1 MLIGLVILERKCKMK
16 ITTKQLKK
24 MIKEELME
32 MSHDLYKD
40 PGMRRQRSIKDKLKG
55 NQGPI
60 DVAYVEE
67 LAGYL
72 GSDMQ
77 YYTIGGSRYFDINIP
92 NHDSNP
98 EMRFNLKIMA
108 TPKGYSTSKFNP
120 IVIASFVIR
129 SRKYPYGTEI
139 SIPLSSN
146 PRADAELIEKLRTQD
161 PDEIEAIIAKKR
173 YDWIK
178 SFMPGFPERYM

>member
-1 MLIGLVILERKCKMK
+1 MNL
-16 ITTKQLKK
+16 TTHQLRQI
-24 MIKEELME
+24 IKEELME
-32 MSHDLYKD
+32 MSRDLYKD
-40 PGMRRQRSIKDKLKG
+40 PGMRRQRSFKDKFKG

-72 GSDMQ
+72 RSDMQ
-77 YYTIGGSRYFDINIP
+77 YYTSGGSRYFDINIP

-108 TPKGYSTSKFNP
+108 TPKGYSTNKFNP
-120 IVIASFVIR
+120 IVMAKFIVR
-129 SRKYPYGTEI
+129 SRIGGPTGIEI
-139 SIPLSSN
+139 PIPLSSN

-161 PDEIEAIIAKKR
+161 PDVIEAIKTKSR
-173 YDWIK
+173 YDWIE